1 MFSGRLFQHIVVSCP
16 TSIPILNLIPFT
28 YFPNHSLVLKPLSS
42 PGSKN
47 FQLVSQS
54 LIRSPLLCRCLP
66 WTNGYNPPGISWYCF
81 IPAGHRD
88 LGIPHIDYKTQAL
101 FSPLCGRII
110 AYLFE
115 LGSVLWWCLLLTPFV
130 WTFVGWWWFL
140 KDLNGID
147 ALWWLLMVCN
157 SLWWKVM
164 VLDGWWWLMIG
175 LDGWWCLRMVEDS
188 IRWFWMASDIIVG
201 YRWHCIACD
210 GPGWLVMGLDC

>member
-1 MFSGRLFQHIVVSCP
+1 MILFYPCWTQRSGDSSYWL
-16 TSIPILNLIPFT
+16 
-28 YFPNHSLVLKPLSS
+28 PNS
-42 PGSKN
+42 GS
-47 FQLVSQS
+47 
-54 LIRSPLLCRCLP
+54 
-66 WTNGYNPPGISWYCF
+66 
-81 IPAGHRD
+81 
-88 LGIPHIDYKTQAL
+88 
-101 FSPLCGRII
+101 FSPLCGPII
-110 AYLFE
+110 ANLFE

-201 YRWHCIACD
+201 CRWHCIACD